1 MRVLRPL
8 LGLSATVLA
17 LSLSPARGTA
27 QCPTVLPTDPATN
40 TNRLL
45 SDACNK
51 ASDAFQLVAPQIS
64 VLMAGGN
71 ASPSIGG
78 TLGGFPHFNVG
89 VRVNAVQ
96 GVLPRLDQAAPG
108 LGFSGAQASNIPVT
122 DVLLVMPQVDAQVG
136 LFKGFK
142 LGLPIPFLGITNMFG
157 VDALLSA
164 AYLPSASAR
173 SGGNGIA
180 LEGGQLAVGYGARL
194 GIFEESMLAPGLA
207 VSYML
212 RPTPEVTLE
221 ATRGA
226 DTLGVRRFTVN
237 TSSLRITASKTIPII
252 GIGLSAGIG
261 QDVVDGSATLAVSAA
276 PLAPLPTAR
285 VRDEERATLGAVTRR
300 NVFVGASLKF
310 LIVRLAAEVGYV
322 SGGTN
327 PRLTNA
333 FLDGN
338 DLSRPMDGRRYAT
351 VTARIGL

>member
-1 MRVLRPL
+1 MRVVRL
-8 LGLSATVLA
+8 LPVVVAVTAA
-17 LSLSPARGTA
+17 LCSRSLQA
-27 QCPTVLPTDPATN
+27 QCPTIAVAEPALS

-51 ASDAFQLVAPQIS
+51 ANDAFQLVAPQVS

-78 TLGGFPHFNVG
+78 TLGGFPHFNIG

-96 GVLPRLDQAAPG
+96 SVLPRLDQATPG

-122 DVLLVMPQVDAQVG
+122 DALLIMPQVDAQVG

-142 LGLPIPFLGITNMFG
+142 LGLPIPFLGITNVLG

-164 AYLPSASAR
+164 AYLPSASAK

-180 LEGGQLAVGYGARL
+180 LDGGQLAIGYGARL
-194 GIFEESMLAPGLA
+194 GLLEESFLAPGLA

-212 RPTPEVTLE
+212 RPTPEVTLD
-221 ATRGA
+221 ATRGG
-226 DTLGVRRFTVN
+226 DTLGVRRFKVSTG
-237 TSSLRITASKTIPII
+237 SLRVTISKTIPII
-252 GIGLSAGIG
+252 GVGLSAGIG
-261 QDVVDGSATLAVSAA
+261 QDVVDGSARLAVTAT
-276 PLAPLPTAR
+276 PVAPLPTTR
-285 VRDEERATLGAVTRR
+285 VRADYATTMESVTRR

-327 PRLTNA
+327 PRAVNA
-333 FLDGN
+333 FLDGS
-338 DLSRPMDGRRYAT
+338 DLARPMDGRRYAT

>member
-1 MRVLRPL
+1 MRVLRTL
-8 LGLSATVLA
+8 VGVTVAAAAVGLTPVA
-17 LSLSPARGTA
+17 GEA
-27 QCPTVLPTDPATN
+27 QCPTVLPTDPAN
-40 TNRLL
+40 STNRLL

-51 ASDAFQLVAPQIS
+51 ANDAFQLVAPQVS
-64 VLMAGGN
+64 VMLAGGN
-71 ASPSIGG
+71 PSPSIGG

-96 GVLPRLDQAAPG
+96 GVLPRLDQASPG

-122 DVLLVMPQVDAQVG
+122 DVLLVMPQVDAQIG

-157 VDALLSA
+157 VDALVSA

-180 LEGGQLAVGYGARL
+180 LEGGQVAVGYGARL
-194 GIFEESMLAPGLA
+194 GIFEESLLAPGLA

-226 DTLGVRRFTVN
+226 DTLGVRRFKVN

-252 GIGLSAGIG
+252 GVGLSAGIG
-261 QDVVDGSATLAVSAA
+261 QDVVDGSANLVVSAT

-285 VRDEERATLGAVTRR
+285 VRDEERTTLASVTRR

-333 FLDGN
+333 FLDGS
-338 DLSRPMDGRRYAT
+338 DLARPMDGRRYAT
-351 VTARIGL
+351 VSARIGL